1 MTKMKMSSKSGI
13 TVRGQRLL
21 LMLLVCLLSP
31 SVFAVSPNPVI
42 EEAATLL
49 DEAVKG
55 RRDELAADKQ
65 ALYDLINDI
74 LLPRFD
80 RRYAAQLVLAR
91 HWRTASDEE
100 RSQFIDA
107 FYNHLM
113 QQYAEAVLEF
123 DLERLEVLPY
133 RGDDTKKRTTVKTT
147 MRLDDGT
154 KVPVNYGMVN
164 RDGKW
169 LMFDVTI
176 EGISYVRNFK
186 AELNAEIQAKGLSG
200 VIKRLEADVSTG
212 ESEAAE

>member
-21 LMLLVCLLSP
+21 LTLLVCLLSP